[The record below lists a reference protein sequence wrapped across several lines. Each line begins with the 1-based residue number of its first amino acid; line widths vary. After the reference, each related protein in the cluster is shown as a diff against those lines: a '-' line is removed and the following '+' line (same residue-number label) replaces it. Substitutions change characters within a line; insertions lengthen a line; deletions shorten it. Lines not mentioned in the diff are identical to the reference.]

1 MRSFLLLGF
10 LLSIPALLCHPTPD
24 FWSDTPADT
33 LSETLAAGMSDSELV
48 GQLLLL
54 GYMGTD
60 PSPEFLE
67 WIGTYGIGGIKIFGW
82 NAESLYGLAAA
93 ISTMQRRS
101 QTTRL
106 KIPLL
111 VATDQEGGWVRHVKA
126 ETSITPGNLAL
137 GASGIPEDS
146 YRTGYYIGMEL
157 RHLGIN
163 MNFAPTVD
171 VYISHKADVV
181 GPRAFSSDPVLTS
194 VLAVAYF
201 RGMREAGII
210 CTAKHF
216 PGHGRADEDSHGTL
230 PLVDVTVDELW
241 ETDLLPYRFLIRE
254 GLPAVMSGHIGFPRI
269 VADET
274 PSSLCPN
281 FQTELLRGRIGF
293 GGIVVTDDLQMTG
306 AQTNGGRI
314 SIIARKALE
323 AGNDMIMI
331 SRTPEHYE
339 MVRNELLSA
348 CRTVPGFRE
357 RLRQSAARILRV
369 KLEYLKGPEAVPLYP
384 QPAAVAALIPEE
396 GAGDF
401 FFQTAC
407 RSVTLLEDRNIP
419 VRNPGRVL
427 LAGQFQT
434 FFQEGRRI
442 FPGAAEFS
450 FPYAPFGEPD
460 PDVADSLGRIA
471 GSYDTIVFC
480 LANPNSLGVLR
491 SLSAYADRI
500 VVLSVLTPIYL
511 RELPWVGSAVAVYG
525 TGRDSFRAGFS
536 VLAGEFAPEG
546 VLPIGQGVR

>member
-210 CTAKHF
+210 CTAKHLHR
-216 PGHGRADEDSHGTL
+216 HG
-230 PLVDVTVDELW
+230 
-241 ETDLLPYRFLIRE
+241 
-254 GLPAVMSGHIGFPRI
+254 
-269 VADET
+269 
-274 PSSLCPN
+274 
-281 FQTELLRGRIGF
+281 
-293 GGIVVTDDLQMTG
+293 
-306 AQTNGGRI
+306 
-314 SIIARKALE
+314 
-323 AGNDMIMI
+323 
-331 SRTPEHYE
+331 
-339 MVRNELLSA
+339 
-348 CRTVPGFRE
+348 
-357 RLRQSAARILRV
+357 
-369 KLEYLKGPEAVPLYP
+369 
-384 QPAAVAALIPEE
+384 
-396 GAGDF
+396 
-401 FFQTAC
+401 
-407 RSVTLLEDRNIP
+407 
-419 VRNPGRVL
+419 
-427 LAGQFQT
+427 
-434 FFQEGRRI
+434 
-442 FPGAAEFS
+442 
-450 FPYAPFGEPD
+450 
-460 PDVADSLGRIA
+460 
-471 GSYDTIVFC
+471 
-480 LANPNSLGVLR
+480 
-491 SLSAYADRI
+491 
-500 VVLSVLTPIYL
+500 
-511 RELPWVGSAVAVYG
+511 
-525 TGRDSFRAGFS
+525 
-536 VLAGEFAPEG
+536 
-546 VLPIGQGVR
+546 